1 VINGALPT
9 DKTVFL
15 PSVVFALV
23 ILVLLV
29 RPAGLFAGGRA
40 GLVERV

>member
-1 VINGALPT
+1 MINGALPT

-23 ILVLLV
+23 ILVLLL
-29 RPAGLFAGGRA
+29 RPAGLFARGRTA
-40 GLVERV
+40 LVERV

>member
-15 PSVVFALV
+15 PSVVFLLV
-23 ILVLLV
+23 IGVLLV
-29 RPAGLFAGGRA
+29 RPAGLFARGRT
-40 GLVERV
+40 GVVERL

>member
-15 PSVVFALV
+15 PSAVFALV
-23 ILVLLV
+23 ILVLLL
-29 RPAGLFAGGRA
+29 RPAGLFARGRA
-40 GLVERV
+40 AVVDRV